1 MLTSYIFY
9 SWIFQFFKGANMT
22 LSPSP
27 FISPRKDIMS
37 ASSSAFVCFFVC
49 VCVCVGVCE
58 CAKPQT
64 K

>member
-22 LSPSP
+22 LFPSP

-37 ASSSAFVCFFVC
+37 ASSSAFVCFFGCVC
-49 VCVCVGVCE
+49 VCVCVCSF
-58 CAKPQT
+58 AKLHT
-64 K
+64 